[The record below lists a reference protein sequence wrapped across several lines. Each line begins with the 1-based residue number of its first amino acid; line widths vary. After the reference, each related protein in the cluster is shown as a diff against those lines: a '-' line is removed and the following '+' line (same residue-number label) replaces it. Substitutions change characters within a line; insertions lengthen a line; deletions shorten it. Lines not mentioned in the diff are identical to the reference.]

1 MVPASFEGSSSWAS
15 PSSRHNCAAAGF
27 SVKNESGPRSSTAPS
42 TISELKHPPSRS
54 RASNSVYSTAPPDAR
69 AFSSSKAAASPAIP
83 PPMTA
88 IRIVEPVSLLE
99 QFRAEGYSRRQTQ
112 DQRRRVFIARTIDSN
127 GRKPAPVRVL
137 RRIGRDVEHLFEAD
151 GTRSETM

>member
-1 MVPASFEGSSSWAS
+1 MRTIHALAQSSPTPTTRTSQRTTAQC
-15 PSSRHNCAAAGF
+15 RH
-27 SVKNESGPRSSTAPS
+27 R
-42 TISELKHPPSRS
+42 RS
-54 RASNSVYSTAPPDAR
+54 RASNSVYSPAAPDAR
-69 AFSSSKAAASPAIP
+69 ACSSSKAAASPAIP